1 MKKTVYIVILSVAL
15 MALIAV
21 SSWLLMK
28 QESPSAIIP
37 SADTTGAESAAMARP
52 LDTKAPASGRTEQK
66 TLEGQSALL
75 AALTEGKDSEKA
87 LTDLSAFTAKLYGLV
102 DLDFVLLF
110 KASGNEASLSFAGS
124 INNTVSGKFSATET
138 HLTIG
143 DKNYLYAF
151 FNSYL
156 LLQSEYGMHILYP
169 ADSDVAFEA
178 AYALLHATKGKTNGT
193 SLTVKDGKITLEL
206 PDYSAK
212 DATFVFDKNT
222 LVVSKPNGEN
232 LAANKKATASSVE
245 GAVNAL
251 ANVNDGNASTRWS
264 STYHDN
270 QWLKIDFGSVKTVGD
285 VRIDWETAA
294 PKDFEICL
302 SEDGTNWTTVY
313 TETDN
318 KIQDGW
324 GEYFFDATKG
334 QYLQVKCGKRLTTY
348 GVSIYEIEAYESYV
362 LPKPYTYG
370 IQNGEVF
377 LSDGVN
383 TYYFESEVLA
393 K

>member
-1 MKKTVYIVILSVAL
+1 MKKTICIRILTVVL
-15 MALIAV
+15 MALIV
-21 SSWLLMK
+21 LSLWLLMK
-28 QESPSAIIP
+28 QESPSAITS
-37 SADTTGAESAAMARP
+37 SADRTGEELVPAVPQPE
-52 LDTKAPASGRTEQK
+52 TEAPTVGITEQK
-66 TLEGQSALL
+66 TLEGQSAFL
-75 AALTEGKDSEKA
+75 AALTKDKDSEKA
-87 LTDLSAFTAKLYGLV
+87 LSDLSAFTKKPYGLV
-102 DLDFVLLF
+102 DLDYVLLF

-124 INNTVSGKFSATET
+124 IDDTISGKFSATET

-143 DKNYLYAF
+143 DKSYLYAF

-169 ADSDVAFEA
+169 SEASEFEA
-178 AYALLHATKGKTNGT
+178 AYALLRATKGKTDGT
-193 SLTVKDGKITLEL
+193 SLSFDNGKISVTL
-206 PDYSAK
+206 PNYVAK
-212 DATFVFDKNT
+212 DAVFTFDKNK
-222 LVVSKPNGEN
+222 LVVAKDNGEN
-232 LAANKKATASSVE
+232 YALNQKPSASSIE
-245 GAVNAL
+245 SAENTL

-270 QWLKIDFGSVKTVGD
+270 QWLRIDLGAVKKVGA
-285 VRIDWETAA
+285 VRIYWETAA
-294 PKDFEICL
+294 PKDFEIRL
-302 SEDGTNWTTVY
+302 SKDGTNWDTVY
-313 TETDN
+313 SETAN
-318 KIQDGW
+318 RIQDGW
-324 GEYFFDATKG
+324 GNYFFDAAEG

-362 LPKPYTYG
+362 LPKFYTYG